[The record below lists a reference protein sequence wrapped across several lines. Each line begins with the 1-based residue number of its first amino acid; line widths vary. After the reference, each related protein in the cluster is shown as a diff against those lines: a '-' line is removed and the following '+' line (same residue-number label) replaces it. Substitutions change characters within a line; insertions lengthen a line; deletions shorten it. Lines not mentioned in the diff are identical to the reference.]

1 MAILDLR
8 ACTLGHEHVA
18 HAHTHHQLILATC
31 GVTELEV
38 EGAGGRVTGGRGC
51 LIPSS
56 YHHEYEGDGLNRTLV
71 LDVALDDLEPLRD
84 GDAMQRL
91 FERPQFFTVPTRLNQ
106 LAGTLMVQLE
116 QFPALHSEI
125 AALLLRALYLH
136 LDLRLDLHRG
146 RHREQGSAGTCVG
159 EPPRR
164 LGSERIDLGRLN
176 AWIDRHLADDIRVED
191 LAGLCALSPGH
202 FHARFRD
209 TFGTTPQAH
218 VQQRRLE
225 HARTLV
231 QHSSL
236 SLGHI
241 ASLVGFRDQG
251 SFSRAY
257 RRHFDV
263 TPSAV
268 RRTRSAN

>member
-38 EGAGGRVTGGRGC
+38 EGNGDRVTGGRGC
-51 LIPSS
+51 LIPCS
-56 YHHEYEGDGLNRTLV
+56 YHHEYEGDGHNRTLV
-71 LDVALDDLEPLRD
+71 LDVALDDQTSLRD

-91 FERPQFFTVPTRLNQ
+91 FERPQFFTVPTHLNQ

-136 LDLRLDLHRG
+136 LDLGL
-146 RHREQGSAGTCVG
+146 EQGATSAGTVYS
-159 EPPRR
+159 PMRA
-164 LGSERIDLGRLN
+164 GSERIDLRRLN
-176 AWIDRHLADDIRVED
+176 AWIDRHLADDIRVEE

-209 TFGTTPQAH
+209 TFGTTPLAH

-231 QHSSL
+231 RHSSL

-251 SFSRAY
+251 SFTRAY

-263 TPSAV
+263 APSAV
-268 RRTRSAN
+268 RRVRAAN

>member
-31 GVTELEV
+31 GVTELEI
-38 EGAGGRVTGGRGC
+38 EGAGDRVTGSRGC
-51 LIPSS
+51 LIPCS

-71 LDVALDDLEPLRD
+71 LDVALDDIASLRD
-84 GDAMQRL
+84 ADAMQRL
-91 FERPQFFTVPTRLNQ
+91 FERPHFFTVPTRLNQ

-136 LDLRLDLHRG
+136 LDVGL
-146 RHREQGSAGTCVG
+146 EQGATAASAVDSPMGAG
-159 EPPRR
+159 
-164 LGSERIDLGRLN
+164 GERIDLRRLN
-176 AWIDRHLADDIRVED
+176 AWIDRHLADNIRVEE

-209 TFGTTPQAH
+209 IFGTTPLAH

-231 QHSSL
+231 RHSNL

-268 RRTRSAN
+268 RRTRAAN

>member
-8 ACTLGHEHVA
+8 TCNLGQEHIA

-31 GVTELEV
+31 GVTELEI
-38 EGAGGRVTGGRGC
+38 EGAGDRVTGARGC

-84 GDAMQRL
+84 ADAMQRL

-106 LAGTLMVQLE
+106 LAATLMVQLE

-136 LDLRLDLHRG
+136 LNPRL
-146 RHREQGSAGTCVG
+146 EQGPAITGNG
-159 EPPRR
+159 HPPMRVA
-164 LGSERIDLGRLN
+164 SERIDLGRLN
-176 AWIDRHLADDIRVED
+176 TWIDRHLADDIRVEE

-202 FHARFRD
+202 FHGRFRE
-209 TFGTTPQAH
+209 TFGTTPLAY
-218 VQQRRLE
+218 VQRRRLE

-231 QHSSL
+231 RHSNL

-268 RRTRSAN
+268 RRTRTAR